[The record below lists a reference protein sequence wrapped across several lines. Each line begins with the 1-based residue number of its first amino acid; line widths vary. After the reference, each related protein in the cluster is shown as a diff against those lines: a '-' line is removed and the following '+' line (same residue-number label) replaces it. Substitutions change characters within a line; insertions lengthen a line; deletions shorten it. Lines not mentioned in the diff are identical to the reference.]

1 METNTNMIK
10 LLLVIL
16 AASFLF
22 TCVAEAQSEKRIAN
36 SGPMPLSPLNYQSN
50 KRQFC
55 NHT

>member
-1 METNTNMIK
+1 MIK
-10 LLLVIL
+10 FLLIIL

-22 TCVAEAQSEKRIAN
+22 TCVAEAQSEKRMAN

-50 KRQFC
+50 KQQFC